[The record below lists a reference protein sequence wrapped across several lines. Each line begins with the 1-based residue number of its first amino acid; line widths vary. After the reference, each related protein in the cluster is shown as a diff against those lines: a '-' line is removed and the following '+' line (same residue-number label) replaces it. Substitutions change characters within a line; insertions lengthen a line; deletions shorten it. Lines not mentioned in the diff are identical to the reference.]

1 MQQVLIHQKLPK
13 KEGLADIK
21 LEVDKSHINN
31 KLAEL
36 DADKLRPISVDL
48 KKTSGVFDKKFVKK
62 DIYNAKIKYIQ
73 DQIPDITN
81 LDTIAALKSKINEV
95 KNEIRSITNLTTKSP
110 LHDKTNGVK
119 TKHLVLTT

>member
-21 LEVDKSHINN
+21 LEVDKSNINN

-36 DADKLRPISVDL
+36 DADKLRPICVDL